1 MTDNYDECIELMTRR
16 GISLEDCAECTYFLQ
31 AKYIKGLTM
40 ADCVRAVD
48 EVMHDRDIQ
57 NAVIIAL
64 ELDVLAEK
72 GTIESKYIKE
82 AMMKDDGL
90 FGVDELIGLGM
101 AFNYGPVALTS
112 FGYID
117 KIKPGKIGEL
127 NSKKDSVCNTFADDV
142 IGAIASCAASRL
154 AHA

>member
-1 MTDNYDECIELMTRR
+1 MKDNYAECIELMTRR
-16 GISLEDCAECTYFLQ
+16 GITLEDCAESTYLLQ
-31 AKYIKGLTM
+31 ANYVKGLTM
-40 ADCVRAVD
+40 EECVKVVD
-48 EVMHDRDIQ
+48 EIMHDRDIQ

-64 ELDVLAEK
+64 ELDILAEED
-72 GTIESKYIKE
+72 TIESTYIKD
-82 AMMKDDGL
+82 AMMKDEGL

-127 NSKKDSVCNTFADDV
+127 NTPKEGVCNTFADDV
-142 IGAIASCAASRL
+142 VGAIASCAASKL

>member
-1 MTDNYDECIELMTRR
+1 MKDNYAECIELMTRR
-16 GISLEDCAECTYFLQ
+16 GITLEDCAECTHFLQ
-31 AKYIKGLTM
+31 AKYIKDLTM
-40 ADCVRAVD
+40 EECVKVVD
-48 EVMHDRDIQ
+48 EIMHDRDIQ

-64 ELDVLAEK
+64 ELDILAEE
-72 GTIESKYIKE
+72 GTIESTYIKD
-82 AMMKDDGL
+82 AMMKDEGL

-127 NSKKDSVCNTFADDV
+127 NTPKEGVCNTFADDV
-142 IGAIASCAASRL
+142 VGAIASCAASKL

>member
-1 MTDNYDECIELMTRR
+1 MEECV
-16 GISLEDCAECTYFLQ
+16 
-31 AKYIKGLTM
+31 K
-40 ADCVRAVD
+40 VVD
-48 EVMHDRDIQ
+48 EIMHDRDIQ

-64 ELDVLAEK
+64 ELDILAEE
-72 GTIESKYIKE
+72 GTIESTYIKD
-82 AMMKDDGL
+82 AIMKDEGL

-127 NSKKDSVCNTFADDV
+127 NTQKEGVCNTFADDV
-142 IGAIASCAASRL
+142 VGAIASCAASKL